1 MKFRLSNNY
10 YSNKSNGYQPSIFI
24 IFSDKKYIDI
34 IVANIGAAKIL
45 TTVAKG
51 RFLRAINMD
60 TIAIGLAMHLA
71 WFRSSVL

>member
-1 MKFRLSNNY
+1 MKTANHLY
-10 YSNKSNGYQPSIFI
+10 LP

-34 IVANIGAAKIL
+34 IVANIGAAKEIL

-60 TIAIGLAMHLA
+60 TIAIKPAMHLA
-71 WFRSSVL
+71 KCSLGRSVL